1 MKKMSMLLVCLVM
14 AAAMTA
20 CSANPGSVA
29 PSESPSA
36 YMSPTQT
43 PASQALDEIGAAPTD
58 DAAMTATMTGPQSAE
73 LSRKANEA
81 AAKISEIDS
90 CVTAILGDTCVAGVT
105 FDAQYQGALTDRIRD
120 MVASC
125 IQSAVPVVERVAV
138 TADPAIAAQI
148 NQMAEKIS
156 GAAALAPLTEEF
168 DGVLNSI
175 Q

>member
-58 DAAMTATMTGPQSAE
+58 DAE

-156 GAAALAPLTEEF
+156 GADALAPLTEEF

>member
-1 MKKMSMLLVCLVM
+1 
-14 AAAMTA
+14 
-20 CSANPGSVA
+20 
-29 PSESPSA
+29 
-36 YMSPTQT
+36 MSPTQT

-58 DAAMTATMTGPQSAE
+58 DAAMTAKMTGPQSAE

-125 IQSAVPVVERVAV
+125 IQSAVPRRGARRRDRRPRDSR
-138 TADPAIAAQI
+138 A
-148 NQMAEKIS
+148 NQ
-156 GAAALAPLTEEF
+156 P
-168 DGVLNSI
+168 DGGEN
-175 Q
+175 